1 MRPSFFE
8 LAQKHG
14 TDKASLHGYDRWYSR
29 YFEPLRDRPLR
40 LLEIGIYK
48 GASLR
53 LWEEYFPNA
62 EIFGIEYDQELVEAY
77 EGRAKVFLGKQ
88 EDVTFLEQVYAQT
101 GPLDVVI
108 DDGGHMWGPQQIA
121 CEYFWPRL
129 HYNGLYVVEDL
140 HTANDPAYAEDW
152 TSTSTFWYLHRMY
165 SRCILDEPDIEFVHF
180 YPRICFLKR
189 KPCSGA

>member
-108 DDGGHMWGPQQIA
+108 DDGGHMWGPQQISYS
-121 CEYFWPRL
+121 YFWPRVN
-129 HYNGLYVVEDL
+129 YGGFYVLEDL
-140 HTANDPAYAEDW
+140 HTTNDPAYREDW
-152 TSTSTFWYLHRMY
+152 HLSTFDYLQEICR
-165 SRCILDEPDIEFVHF
+165 RCTRGPTDVEFIHF
-180 YPRICFLKR
+180 YRGICFARR
-189 KPCSGA
+189 KAWSHE